1 MVSGI
6 LDCSLSVVYQFYPR
20 NTHCLG
26 YREEKRCSRPTP
38 SHPHS
43 TPTLFLRQTYQN
55 HPYVWFRFQKHLS
68 FSVCMHSLT
77 QSVGVEGLGEV
88 HQCLAQPDVA
98 HLPVQ
103 HLVFWVVIEYL
114 LILLDPVSEKQKC
127 KSTHCRNSNICSPFL
142 PWPQVSGCRRRSS
155 EALNPSRKKWPLR
168 FDITFFARS

>member
-114 LILLDPVSEKQKC
+114 LILLDAVSEKQKC
-127 KSTHCRNSNICSPFL
+127 KSTHCRNSNIYMFT
-142 PWPQVSGCRRRSS
+142 V
-155 EALNPSRKKWPLR
+155 PSLAPSVGL
-168 FDITFFARS
+168 